1 MKITVIVITIGSTRV
16 RVIYGIMKFSPIV
29 VQIRGQWRGSSAGGL
44 MMQRLFSEAVIV
56 AGNSY
61 TKETSIGPFR
71 LGGIAVCEVV
81 PEVGDINYR

>member
-1 MKITVIVITIGSTRV
+1 
-16 RVIYGIMKFSPIV
+16 
-29 VQIRGQWRGSSAGGL
+29 

-61 TKETSIGPFR
+61 TKEMRIGPFR
-71 LGGIAVCEVV
+71 LGGIAACKVV